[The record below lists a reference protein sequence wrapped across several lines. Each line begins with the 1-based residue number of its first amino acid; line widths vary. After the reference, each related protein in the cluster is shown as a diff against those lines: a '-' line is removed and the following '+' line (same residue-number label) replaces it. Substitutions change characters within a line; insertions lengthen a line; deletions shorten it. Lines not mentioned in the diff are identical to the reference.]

1 MGCVSLCSDVV
12 DAQEVVGGLEVQKNF
27 EETVIKEQLVSSK
40 TYEMCSGSW
49 SGRLRSPTCKDD
61 ATFVAQIVEELR
73 RKHDQVL
80 LFK

>member
-40 TYEMCSGSW
+40 TSEMYSGSW
-49 SGRLRSPTCKDD
+49 SGRLRSPTRKDD

-73 RKHDQVL
+73 RKHDPVL

>member
-1 MGCVSLCSDVV
+1 MSLCSDVI
-12 DAQEVVGGLEVQKNF
+12 DAQNVVGGLEVQENF
-27 EETVIKEQLVSSK
+27 EETVTKEQLVSSK
-40 TYEMCSGSW
+40 TSKMYSGSW

-73 RKHDQVL
+73 RKHDPVL